1 MKIGVIGVG
10 NIAEKAYLPTYAKN
24 QGTLTFYF
32 ATRNE
37 QTKKRIKEMYGFSHL
52 YETIDELIAEK
63 IEACMI
69 HAATKVH
76 YELAKRCLEQGIH
89 VFIDKPLSTSL
100 HEVAE
105 LQALAKKHQVVLMIG
120 FNRRFA
126 PMVEELKH
134 LPNKRLIQLQKNR
147 IAAQETT
154 EFVVYDLF
162 LHLVDTAVYLL
173 DEPITQV
180 NSKIIEK
187 NDYLELAMLH
197 LETANQTAILT
208 MDLRSGAN
216 TEQYQVTSEQGT
228 YEVRNLTQM
237 TIQQEG
243 QTRQKEFGDWT
254 NTLEKRGFEPMIMA
268 FFEQIQHTQ
277 PNNQQLKQTG
287 VYQSHELCEQMIRT
301 QLRHLL

>member
-1 MKIGVIGVG
+1 
-10 NIAEKAYLPTYAKN
+10 
-24 QGTLTFYF
+24 
-32 ATRNE
+32 
-37 QTKKRIKEMYGFSHL
+37 
-52 YETIDELIAEK
+52 
-63 IEACMI
+63 
-69 HAATKVH
+69 
-76 YELAKRCLEQGIH
+76 
-89 VFIDKPLSTSL
+89 
-100 HEVAE
+100 
-105 LQALAKKHQVVLMIG
+105 MIG

-126 PMVEELKH
+126 PMVEELKQ

>member
-126 PMVEELKH
+126 PMVEELKQ

-208 MDLRSGAN
+208 MDLKSGAN

-243 QTRQKEFGDWT
+243 QTRQKEFGNWT

>member
-126 PMVEELKH
+126 PMVEELKQ

-243 QTRQKEFGDWT
+243 HTRQKEFGDWT

>member
-126 PMVEELKH
+126 PMVEELKQ

>member
-126 PMVEELKH
+126 PMVEELKQ

-197 LETANQTAILT
+197 LETVNQTAILT

>member
-52 YETIDELIAEK
+52 YETVDELIAEK

-69 HAATKVH
+69 HAATNVH
-76 YELAKRCLEQGIH
+76 YELAKKCLEHGIH

-100 HEVAE
+100 SEVAE
-105 LQALAKKHQVVLMIG
+105 LQALAEKNQVVLMIG

-126 PMVEELKH
+126 PMVEELKQ

-173 DEPITQV
+173 DEPITRV

-187 NDYLELAMLH
+187 NDYLELALLH

-254 NTLEKRGFEPMIMA
+254 NTLEKRGFEPMTMA
-268 FFEQIQHTQ
+268 FFEQIQHAQ
-277 PNNQQLKQTG
+277 PKNQQLKQAG

-301 QLRHLL
+301 HLRHLL

>member
-105 LQALAKKHQVVLMIG
+105 LQALAKKNQVVLMIG

-126 PMVEELKH
+126 PMVEELKQ

-287 VYQSHELCEQMIRT
+287 VYQGHELCEQMIRT

>member
-126 PMVEELKH
+126 PMVEELKQ

-187 NDYLELAMLH
+187 NDYLELAVLH

>member
-76 YELAKRCLEQGIH
+76 YELAKKCLEQGIH

-105 LQALAKKHQVVLMIG
+105 LQALAKKNQVVLMIG

-126 PMVEELKH
+126 PMVEELKQ

>member
-105 LQALAKKHQVVLMIG
+105 LQALAKNQVVLMIG

-126 PMVEELKH
+126 PMVEELKQ

>member
-126 PMVEELKH
+126 PMVEELKQ

-254 NTLEKRGFEPMIMA
+254 NTLEKRGFEPMIIA

-277 PNNQQLKQTG
+277 PNNQQLKQTV

>member
-105 LQALAKKHQVVLMIG
+105 LQALAEKNQVVLMIG

-126 PMVEELKH
+126 PMVEELKQ

>member
-126 PMVEELKH
+126 PMVEELKQ

-277 PNNQQLKQTG
+277 PNNQRLKQTG

>member
-52 YETIDELIAEK
+52 YETIDELIAKK

-126 PMVEELKH
+126 PMVEELKQ

>member
-76 YELAKRCLEQGIH
+76 YELAKKCLEQGIH

-105 LQALAKKHQVVLMIG
+105 LQALAKKNQVVLMIG

-126 PMVEELKH
+126 PMVEELKQ

-187 NDYLELAMLH
+187 NDYLELALLH

-216 TEQYQVTSEQGT
+216 TEQYQVTSKQGT

-268 FFEQIQHTQ
+268 FFEQIQHTH